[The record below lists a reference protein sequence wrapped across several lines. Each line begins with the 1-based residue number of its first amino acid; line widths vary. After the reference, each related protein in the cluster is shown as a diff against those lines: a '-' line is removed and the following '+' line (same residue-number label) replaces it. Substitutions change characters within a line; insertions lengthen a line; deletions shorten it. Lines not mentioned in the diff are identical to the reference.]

1 MIFFFFVG
9 VGLVVVP
16 SLIYCL
22 MPGAVHVGYIAA
34 NHSRMQSVHETQ
46 KISHMLKQHMFNS
59 TFGIYLSG
67 DRHVSDQIQRPHD
80 RNNPGN
86 SGPFAN

>member
-22 MPGAVHVGYIAA
+22 MPGASRGRYIAA
-34 NHSRMQSVHETQ
+34 NYSRMQSVHETQ
-46 KISHMLKQHMFNS
+46 EISRMLKQHMFNS
-59 TFGIYLSG
+59 TFGIYHSG

-80 RNNPGN
+80 WNNSGN